1 MQLGDF
7 TALLFNHPKEV
18 RSTVS
23 MLEIRLHNCAV
34 GCYISIHISMFLWM
48 YVVEE
53 DANNVSAHDHVISV
67 YFLLSELWSRRFS
80 AVSIS
85 LLKKVGCYGND
96 A

>member
-23 MLEIRLHNCAV
+23 ILQTWKL
-34 GCYISIHISMFLWM
+34 GYIIVMFIATLVFICLWM
-48 YVVEE
+48 YVVEV
-53 DANNVSAHDHVISV
+53 DANNVSAHCHTISG

-85 LLKKVGCYGND
+85 LVKKVG
-96 A
+96 

>member
-1 MQLGDF
+1 
-7 TALLFNHPKEV
+7 
-18 RSTVS
+18 
-23 MLEIRLHNCAV
+23 
-34 GCYISIHISMFLWM
+34 M

-53 DANNVSAHDHVISV
+53 DANNVSAHYHVISV